1 MGALKYYNKSTTCR
15 TDDKIDYDFVQLLLV
30 SFVHLDDLRESNID
44 DDVLNLVKGILFRI

>member
-1 MGALKYYNKSTTCR
+1 MDALKYYNKSTTCR

-44 DDVLNLVKGILFRI
+44 EDVLNLVKGILFRI